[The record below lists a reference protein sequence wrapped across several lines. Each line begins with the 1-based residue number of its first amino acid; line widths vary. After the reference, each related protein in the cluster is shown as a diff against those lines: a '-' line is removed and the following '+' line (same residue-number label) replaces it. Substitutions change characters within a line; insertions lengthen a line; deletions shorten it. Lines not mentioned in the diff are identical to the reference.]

1 MERIS
6 TSFLKGCLLASI
18 VISWGLFTEAKADQ
32 TSCDSIQLDNF
43 IQEAAE
49 KNPEIL
55 AARNRWMSDQD
66 IIEAR
71 RAFPDPQ
78 ISYTHFVKDV
88 ETRVGPQKRIFGAKQ
103 KFPFF
108 GKRDAR
114 AEVAAK
120 EAEAAKA
127 SYEAVKQEV
136 IRQVKNAYYEL
147 YYISTV
153 QDITDNEKEILKRFE
168 RIARTKY
175 QTGEGNQQN
184 ILKAHVEIT
193 KLDDKLLN
201 LYSQRQTAEARLNT
215 LLNRPVENAIG
226 KPLPPKMRNFTY
238 TKEDLVMMAQKNRP
252 ELKAG
257 ISLIEKSDRAHR
269 LAKMDYYPDF
279 TIGVNYIQVDNG
291 PLDFSD
297 NGRDAMNVMVSMNLP
312 IWQQKRS
319 SQVSSAI
326 HMVKAQKSRY
336 DTLMNQVLF
345 EVEDTYFKIETARE
359 TVNLYKNVLIPQAE
373 QSLKSAE
380 AGYVTGVVGFLDLL
394 DSQRMLLNIEYAY
407 WKAYVDYLKHVAD
420 MERAAGIEQAA
431 GISEDLSPH
440 VKEG

>member
-1 MERIS
+1 M
-6 TSFLKGCLLASI
+6 SFLAGCLLAGI
-18 VISWGLFTEAKADQ
+18 VVAWGPFTKVQAEQ
-32 TSCDSIQLDNF
+32 TSSDSIELDTL

-55 AARNRWMSDQD
+55 AARNRWQSDQE
-66 IIEAR
+66 IIAAR

-78 ISYTHFVKDV
+78 ISYTHFVKEV

-108 GKRDAR
+108 GKRGAR

-127 SYEAVKQEV
+127 SYEAVRQEI

-147 YYISTV
+147 YYISMV
-153 QDITDNEKEILKRFE
+153 QDITGNEKEILKRFE

-193 KLDDKLLN
+193 KLDDKLLA
-201 LYSQRQTAEARLNT
+201 LHSQRQTAEARLNT
-215 LLNRPVENAIG
+215 LLNRPAQKAIG
-226 KPLPPKMRNFTY
+226 KPLPPEMTAFTY
-238 TKEDLVMMAQKNRP
+238 SKEDLVMMAEENRP

-257 ISLIEKSDRAHR
+257 ISLIEKSDSAHK

-291 PLDFSD
+291 PLEFSD

-326 HMVKAQKSRY
+326 HMVHAQKSRY
-336 DTLMNQVLF
+336 DNLMNQILL
-345 EVEDTYFKIETARE
+345 EVEDTYFKIENGRE

-380 AGYVTGVVGFLDLL
+380 AGYVAGVVSFLDLL
-394 DSQRMLLNIEYAY
+394 DSQRMLLKIEYAY

-420 MERAAGIEQAA
+420 MERAAGIEQAV
-431 GISEDLSPH
+431 GMSEDLSPH